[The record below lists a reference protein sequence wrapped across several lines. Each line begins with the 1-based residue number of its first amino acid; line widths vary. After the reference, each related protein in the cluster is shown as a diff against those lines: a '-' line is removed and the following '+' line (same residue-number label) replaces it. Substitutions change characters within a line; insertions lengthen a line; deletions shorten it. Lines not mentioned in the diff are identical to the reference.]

1 MGEVAALAAALA
13 WAFASVLWARLGRE
27 TDEVTLNFLKCTL
40 AAAAL
45 SLTLLILDGVGWPV
59 GVSRSD
65 LLWLAASGVAGLTLG
80 DSAYFAA
87 LTRIGP
93 RRALLVWAL
102 APGLSALLAW
112 PVLGEPIHARMVLG
126 MVLTLGGVVWVI
138 VERTPDDDGKAS
150 SSLSRRELMGVG
162 FAVIALLGQAS
173 SNVLQKFAGQDAGAL
188 GLSVVRLSVGALGL
202 GIWLG
207 AMGRLA
213 AAVTPMKEPA
223 KAGRIVLAT
232 ATGTYI
238 GIWLSAYGLLHAEVG
253 VASTLNATS
262 PIFVLPIAATM
273 AGDRISRRAIA
284 GAVIAVAGVA
294 IFFVG

>member
-1 MGEVAALAAALA
+1 MCFVVR
-13 WAFASVLWARLGRE
+13 WASI
-27 TDEVTLNFLKCTL
+27 C
-40 AAAAL
+40 
-45 SLTLLILDGVGWPV
+45 
-59 GVSRSD
+59 
-65 LLWLAASGVAGLTLG
+65 
-80 DSAYFAA
+80 
-87 LTRIGP
+87 
-93 RRALLVWAL
+93 
-102 APGLSALLAW
+102 
-112 PVLGEPIHARMVLG
+112 
-126 MVLTLGGVVWVI
+126 
-138 VERTPDDDGKAS
+138 
-150 SSLSRRELMGVG
+150 
-162 FAVIALLGQAS
+162 
-173 SNVLQKFAGQDAGAL
+173 AGAL